1 MIIAEIEFNI
11 LLQAIKTY
19 LDRPPDPD
27 NPTPDTIKD
36 VYGPNQ
42 IKVMESGIFYK
53 GGLKGKALTLAGKRS
68 YKVWPIL
75 DLKEL
80 TVKLG
85 LAMTMKD
92 DMATKAV
99 VDTVSGYFDN
109 LLNALAQAAPLA
121 RLGKVRQEAIKQT
134 KAVIEGWKDKTI
146 KNIQIPSQMKQP
158 DIIAGI
164 LIVHLPPG
172 IPDLT
177 IAARVND
184 LLGAFGLEKVETDT
198 LRRKIAKLR

>member
-85 LAMTMKD
+85 LAMTMKE
-92 DMATKAV
+92 DMATQAV